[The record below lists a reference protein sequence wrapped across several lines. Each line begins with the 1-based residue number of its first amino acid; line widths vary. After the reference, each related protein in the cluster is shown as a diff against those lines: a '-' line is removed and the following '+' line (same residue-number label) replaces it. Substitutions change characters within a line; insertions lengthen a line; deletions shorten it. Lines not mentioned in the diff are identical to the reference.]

1 MNIEFKSDFFDKLKK
16 INKHSFLRRMTDEAG
31 VIAVNFSKDRF
42 IYKNWIDK
50 SVKKWESRQRPDRG
64 SLLVRTGRLKRSVRK
79 IMTGDYYIMVGTDVP
94 YAKLHNEGGTIN
106 ETVKV
111 KGFQRKL
118 KIRAR
123 SIDRRTG
130 WVRKLKKVIGT
141 QLVNVKAHLRKMN
154 LTMPK
159 RQFIGDSSLLA
170 RRIEKYMINQIDK
183 EIR

>member
-1 MNIEFKSDFFDKLKK
+1 
-16 INKHSFLRRMTDEAG
+16 
-31 VIAVNFSKDRF
+31 
-42 IYKNWIDK
+42 
-50 SVKKWESRQRPDRG
+50 
-64 SLLVRTGRLKRSVRK
+64 
-79 IMTGDYYIMVGTDVP
+79 MTGDYYIMVGTDVP